1 MSGWLR
7 HDKPPPLTG
16 APAVRREKT
25 YSAESG
31 YVYSYFYRGHRPCQG
46 GAEHVFEVSA
56 NRRTFVPVSVLL
68 SEAAVAPWQTAHG
81 RELTGTEH
89 YAIAKL
95 SLLAAFDQR
104 QDPSSMQQAVHVTP
118 ADVASI
124 LETLG
129 ID

>member
-1 MSGWLR
+1 MFDWLR
-7 HDKPPPLTG
+7 RNKPQPLTG
-16 APAVRREKT
+16 APAIRREKT

-46 GAEHVFEVSA
+46 GAEYVFDVSA
-56 NRRTFVPVSVLL
+56 DRRGFLPVSVFL
-68 SEAAVAPWQTAHG
+68 SGAALEPWQTAHG
-81 RELTGTEH
+81 RELTGSER

-95 SLLAAFDQR
+95 ALLAAFDQR
-104 QDPSSMQQAVHVTP
+104 QNLSLMREKIHVQP
-118 ADVASI
+118 ADAASI